1 MDGEQRLWK
10 SDRNDQVCHCWQDVS
25 VRTWGTTAQ
34 DVADNF
40 VQRWNYTRAHET
52 LVRSCV
58 IPCRRLTRE
67 WCACLGCRRE

>member
-52 LVRSCV
+52 PRPQLRHFL
-58 IPCRRLTRE
+58 PWLTRE
-67 WCACLGCRRE
+67 WCACLGRRE